1 MVIEIDE
8 TNGFCFKDSALKDIG
23 AFKNLPSWLLA
34 IKNNKVAFA
43 PLDCGVKINN
53 KWLMVVEGGQL
64 SDKIDTIINRVK
76 KIPAKFRNFPNDYTE
91 IKVDTFERELFFNT
105 NYVA

>member
-1 MVIEIDE
+1 MTIEINE
-8 TNGFCFKDSALKDIG
+8 TNSFDFESSVLKDIG
-23 AFKNLPSWLLA
+23 TFKDLPSWLLA

-43 PLDCGVKINN
+43 PMDCGIKINN
-53 KWLMVVEGGQL
+53 KWLMVIQGGQL

-91 IKVDTFERELFFNT
+91 ITVDTFERELFFNT